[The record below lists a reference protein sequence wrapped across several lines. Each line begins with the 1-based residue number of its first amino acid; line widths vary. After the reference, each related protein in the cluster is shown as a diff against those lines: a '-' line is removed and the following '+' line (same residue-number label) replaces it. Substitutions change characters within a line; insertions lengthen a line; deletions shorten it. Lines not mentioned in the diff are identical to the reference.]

1 MKNSRYFP
9 FERNKYFYGKLL
21 SVDDFELEQRYI
33 NNKRRMI
40 NRFLQGAGVV
50 AGLHV
55 VRLDEKTISLERGFA
70 LDALGREIVVD
81 VPLIRKLSM
90 LEGYEESVEGSDQDY
105 VYLCLDYEEEE
116 TGAVHNIAGTAMIS
130 GGEQAFNK
138 IRETYRLYLTDIAPR
153 QENLDKS
160 ALYEQSGIL
169 YASGGVS
176 VRLSLPR
183 YVSTGSTFQIRIEIG
198 NTTKKYLEFSF
209 GLGLECI
216 DQEGR
221 SAFTVNFNETQ
232 YEKKG
237 SYLMTYQVTAAD
249 LPGADAAVRL
259 QEKSMQLYLNKE
271 PLAADQIL
279 NPGALVFPVQ
289 IIQGDIRNQVIADYY
304 RTAMDQ
310 IVQPD
315 QAGRLYLAKIDLLR
329 TSREGTDTCLI
340 DQIENLPF
348 HQYILNQN
356 LSFALHQM
364 TVDGFD
370 VSGARGTHPQQR
382 RTGGAPEQR
391 EQGILMAQ
399 GSYWLDLDGGGER
412 GDRFIG
418 EEIPHGLGLGPVF
431 VTAGLEDADGI
442 VTYGSSEIFPDMEL
456 LLELSVRVYPDKG
469 TFQIAGRLREQIIKN
484 GVMVHWTALMQAEE
498 KKTKKLTR
506 KIFIKPGILELAVR
520 ESHYLEAVCTNMDD
534 KTVEWSVQP
543 HGGSISPN
551 GMYTA
556 PNIPGV
562 YEVVVQSTAYPQVRA
577 SIFVVVR
584 EESQTV

>member
-1 MKNSRYFP
+1 MKNSKYFP

-33 NNKRRMI
+33 NNKRRMA
-40 NRFLQGAGVV
+40 NRFLQGAGVA

-81 VPLIRKLSM
+81 VPAIRRLSM
-90 LEGYEESVEGSDQDY
+90 LEGYEECVESSTQDY

-116 TGAVHNIAGTAMIS
+116 AGAVHNIVGTAMIS

-138 IRETYRLYLTDIAPR
+138 IRETYRLYLTDLAPK

-160 ALYEQSGIL
+160 ALYEQSCIL
-169 YASGGVS
+169 YASGGVRI
-176 VRLSLPR
+176 RLALPK
-183 YVSTGSTFQIRIEIG
+183 YVSTGSTFQIRAEIE

-209 GLGLECI
+209 DLGLECI

-221 SAFTVNFNETQ
+221 SGFTVNFNETQ

-237 SYLMTYQVTAAD
+237 NYLLAYQVTAAD

-259 QEKSMQLYLNKE
+259 QENSMQLYLNKE
-271 PLAADQIL
+271 PLAFYGNTL
-279 NPGALVFPVQ
+279 TFPVR
-289 IIQGDIRNQVIADYY
+289 IILGDIRNEVITDYY

-310 IVQPD
+310 IVNPD
-315 QAGRLYLAKIDLLR
+315 QIERLYLAKIYLLR
-329 TSREGTDTCLI
+329 TYNEGDDACLI

-356 LSFALHQM
+356 LSFALHQLA
-364 TVDGFD
+364 VDGYG
-370 VSGARGTHPQQR
+370 SGSTQSTYPQQR
-382 RTGGAPEQR
+382 RTGGTQEQQK
-391 EQGILMAQ
+391 QGILLAQ

-431 VTAGLEDADGI
+431 VTVGLEEEDGI
-442 VTYGSSEIFPDMEL
+442 VTYGSSEIFPDMDL
-456 LLELSVRVYPDKG
+456 LLELAVRVYPDKG

-484 GVMVHWTALMQAEE
+484 GVSIHWTAVMHAEE
-498 KKTKKLTR
+498 KKTKKMIR
-506 KIFIKPGILELAVR
+506 KIFIKPGLLELAAR
-520 ESHYLEAVCTNMDD
+520 ESRYLEAVCTNMDD
-534 KTVEWSVQP
+534 KTVEWSVQE

-556 PNIPGV
+556 PNMPGV
-562 YEVVVQSTAYPQVRA
+562 YEVVVQSTAYPGVRA
-577 SIFVVVR
+577 SIFAVVR
-584 EESQTV
+584 EA